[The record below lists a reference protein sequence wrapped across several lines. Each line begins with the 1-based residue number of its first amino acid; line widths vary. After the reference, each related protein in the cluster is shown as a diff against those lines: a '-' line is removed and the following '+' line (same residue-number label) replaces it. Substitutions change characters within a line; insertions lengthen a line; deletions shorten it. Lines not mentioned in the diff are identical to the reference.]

1 MIVMK
6 MKLDN
11 FYAFKDFEIDMSYP
25 KKTVKSSI
33 ENEFLYGYPNFRY
46 KKVNII
52 IGSNASGKTT
62 LGKAMMN
69 ILNFITT
76 KRTGDLEA
84 SIRDNTRPASFT
96 FDFVGNYHTLNR
108 IILDIIPDDE
118 KGKRYSFSYDSEK
131 IRQRDSYQTCVAR
144 LEKKGRTFS
153 DFNTVLDRN
162 ENIGWLISYP
172 EVKMDAFEGIAN
184 EATHLRCLRS
194 ILMTLD
200 PSITDVRLLEGVKD
214 TSFIIEKDGRE
225 VLLQN
230 GKLTAPERFSSGT
243 LEGITIAGFL
253 AGIID
258 GLYGFYYCDEHF
270 SYIHS
275 YIEKR
280 ILGIMIS
287 KLGMD
292 DQLFFT
298 THNETV
304 LEENLPKHAY
314 TFLVRENGIIKALYA
329 NDYVQKPSANLR
341 RAVENDI
348 IRVIPDDCHLDDL
361 ED

>member
-1 MIVMK
+1 
-6 MKLDN
+6 
-11 FYAFKDFEIDMSYP
+11 
-25 KKTVKSSI
+25 
-33 ENEFLYGYPNFRY
+33 
-46 KKVNII
+46 
-52 IGSNASGKTT
+52 
-62 LGKAMMN
+62 
-69 ILNFITT
+69 
-76 KRTGDLEA
+76 
-84 SIRDNTRPASFT
+84 
-96 FDFVGNYHTLNR
+96 
-108 IILDIIPDDE
+108 
-118 KGKRYSFSYDSEK
+118 
-131 IRQRDSYQTCVAR
+131 
-144 LEKKGRTFS
+144 
-153 DFNTVLDRN
+153 
-162 ENIGWLISYP
+162 
-172 EVKMDAFEGIAN
+172 
-184 EATHLRCLRS
+184 
-194 ILMTLD
+194 MTLD

-341 RAVENDI
+341 RAVENDV

>member
-6 MKLDN
+6 VKLDN
-11 FYAFKDFEIDMSYP
+11 LYAFKDFEIDMSYP

-33 ENEFLYGYPNFRY
+33 ESEHLHRYPNFRY

-76 KRTGDLEA
+76 KRTGELEA

-96 FDFVGNYHTLNR
+96 FDFVDREYKLNR
-108 IILDIIPDDE
+108 MVLDIMPSTNAR
-118 KGKRYSFSYDSEK
+118 KRYVFSYDSEV
-131 IRQRDSYQTCVAR
+131 IRIRDSYQTCVTR
-144 LEKKGRTFS
+144 LESRGRTYCDLS
-153 DFNTVLDRN
+153 NTLNAIDN
-162 ENIGWLISYP
+162 SGWVFSYP
-172 EVKMDAFEGIAN
+172 DERMGIGQSGSQ
-184 EATHLRCLRS
+184 ETQLKTLRA

-341 RAVENDI
+341 RAVENDV